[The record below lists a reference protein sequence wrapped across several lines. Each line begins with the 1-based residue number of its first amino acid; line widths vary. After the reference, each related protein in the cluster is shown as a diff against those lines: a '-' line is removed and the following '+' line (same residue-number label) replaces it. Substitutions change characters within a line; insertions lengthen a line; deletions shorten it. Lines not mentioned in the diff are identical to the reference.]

1 MELRAGLGWGY
12 RRSIILH
19 DSIWD
24 RLARN
29 VRPRSRVYST
39 RGLSVAAA
47 KTVREREAE
56 LVERAR
62 CRDRAALRELID
74 THKDRLY
81 AFIWRM
87 VRDHHD
93 AEDVC
98 QEAFLKAFA
107 SLDSFSSEYRFST
120 WLFTIGYRVCLN
132 QIRRKRPISS
142 DFDFAALPTQVAAN
156 DAIVE
161 SEDAGKVR
169 SLVWSAVERLS
180 PPQRATVLLFYKHEF
195 GCQEIAQIL
204 QLPAATVK
212 SHLHRAR
219 ARLREMLE
227 PLSDADWLQVRNLAE
242 RAG

>member
-1 MELRAGLGWGY
+1 M
-12 RRSIILH
+12 RS
-19 DSIWD
+19 
-24 RLARN
+24 RN
-29 VRPRSRVYST
+29 RVYST
-39 RGLSVAAA
+39 GGLSVAAN

-62 CRDRAALRELID
+62 SRDRDALRELVD
-74 THKDRLY
+74 GHKDRLY

-93 AEDVC
+93 AEDIC

-132 QIRRKRPISS
+132 QLRRKRPIASE
-142 DFDFAALPTQVAAN
+142 FDFAAMPATGDGSGEIA
-156 DAIVE
+156 E
-161 SEDAGKVR
+161 SEDAGKIR
-169 SLVWSAVERLS
+169 HLVWSAVERLS

-204 QLPAATVK
+204 HLPAATVK

-227 PLSDADWLQVRNLAE
+227 PVSDSDWLQVRNLSE
-242 RAG
+242 QAG